1 VERIKKLKAENGPE
15 LHVHGSGNLIQT
27 LRMHDLVDELLLKT
41 FPVVLG
47 TGKHPFVDGTM
58 PGGWELLDSQVSP
71 SGVIVATY
79 GRAGELKLGRS
90 SSLIPV
96 QEHDDDH

>member
-1 VERIKKLKAENGPE
+1 MERIKKLKAENGPE

-58 PGGWELLDSQVSP
+58 PGGWEHARQSGLAERRYRGYLRARWGVEARPFIQFDS
-71 SGVIVATY
+71 G
-79 GRAGELKLGRS
+79 AGA
-90 SSLIPV
+90 
-96 QEHDDDH
+96 